1 MCNNLTDIYAFDN
14 STDKITTHSPMIQ
27 YQYGPID
34 LEDFSPCF
42 KKKTIIRNGRTAVML
57 GPDRHDV
64 FGRIAKR
71 F

>member
-1 MCNNLTDIYAFDN
+1 MCNSLTDIYAFDN

-27 YQYGPID
+27 CQYGPID
-34 LEDFSPCF
+34 LEDFSPCL
-42 KKKTIIRNGRTAVML
+42 KKKQNGRAVML